1 MLNEWGNRK
10 RELDVADLVTPD
22 FVWHT
27 RENLPDAGGRN
38 GPDGL
43 VQLRAEWMEVFD
55 DFDVAVDELIDAGD
69 QVVSVTRLCGRIRGS
84 GNRVELPETQVWT
97 MRDGKAVE
105 VRAYLTRAE
114 ALEAVGLAG

>member
-1 MLNEWGNRK
+1 
-10 RELDVADLVTPD
+10 VTPD

-27 RENLPDAGGRN
+27 REDLPDAGGRN

-69 QVVSVTRLCGRIRGS
+69 RVVSVTRLCGRIRDS
-84 GNRVELPETQVWT
+84 GHRVELPETQVWT

-105 VRAYLTRAE
+105 VRAYVTRAE
-114 ALEAVGLAG
+114 ALEVVGLGA